1 MNFIAID
8 FETANEKRNSPC
20 ALGITVVRNNKII
33 EEKYWLIKPKELRF
47 EPINIWV
54 HGIRSEDV
62 INEKEFDELWSD
74 ILPYFEKNLV
84 IAHNAS
90 FDISVLRNTLDLYN
104 IPYPEFN
111 YCCTMV
117 MSKNFF
123 DFLDNAKLNTISNH
137 LGYEFNH
144 HNASSDASACANIMI
159 KISEELKLTDI
170 NELLSYVGIEF
181 GKVYD
186 NKYTPCRNTGK
197 NITSNREYVNKED
210 LIDKISKSAT
220 SFFEDKVVVFTGPLS
235 SMTRSK
241 ASSLVQK
248 LGGTIGSS
256 VTKKTNVLVTGVKN
270 MQALSLNQMSTKL
283 RRAIEL
289 DSNGQN
295 IEFISEEEFLD
306 ILNTNQ

>member
-1 MNFIAID
+1 MDFIAID

-20 ALGITVVRNNKII
+20 ALGITVVKNSKVI
-33 EEKYWLIKPKELRF
+33 EEKYWLIRPKELRF

-62 INEKEFDELWSD
+62 INEKEFDELWND
-74 ILPYFEKNLV
+74 ILPYFKNNVV

-123 DFLDNAKLNTISNH
+123 DFLDNAKLNTISDH
-137 LGYEFNH
+137 LGYKFNH

-159 KISEELKLTDI
+159 KMSEEL
-170 NELLSYVGIEF
+170 NSPNMSELLSSVGVTF
-181 GKVYD
+181 GRVYD
-186 NKYTPCRNTGK
+186 NKYKPCRSTGK
-197 NITSNREYVNKED
+197 NIISNKTYLKSQDV
-210 LIDKISKSAT
+210 IHKISKST
-220 SFFEDKVVVFTGPLS
+220 VSFFKDKVVVFTGPLS
-235 SMTRSK
+235 SMTRAK
-241 ASSLVQK
+241 ASSLVIAS
-248 LGGTIGSS
+248 GGTVGSS
-256 VTKKTNVLVTGVKN
+256 VTKKTNVLVTGIKN
-270 MQALSLNQMSTKL
+270 MQSLSINQMSTKL
-283 RRAIEL
+283 RRAVEL

-295 IEFISEEEFLD
+295 IEFINEEEFLD
-306 ILNTNQ
+306 ILNVN